1 MLYLIF
7 ACCVIVFLIAMGIK
21 TAADAKVE
29 EIERSVNR
37 QADKLARKMMRERL
51 EGLQIQ
57 VTQKIVVIEDD
68 LKMEVNSEKENSFQN
83 STWECVEN
91 VHGDHQHA

>member
-7 ACCVIVFLIAMGIK
+7 ACCVIVFLIAMGYK

-29 EIERSVNR
+29 EVKRSVER

-68 LKMEVNSEKENSFQN
+68 LKTEVNSEKEDSFQN
-83 STWECVEN
+83 STGEYMEN